1 MILQNKKQWVLSLRP
16 MSHAQLPKATMS
28 TKENHLLKIRCFH
41 PFLGQM
47 GLKWGFDGDI
57 TNMLCRY
64 DGILD
69 GPGYMIRI
77 HQPEVEPFG
86 ESNSDCSSDY
96 IPLSP
101 WYPSD
106 TTNLVSSMLFFFFW
120 LLLLGSPVG
129 HNSPTTQP
137 SSQMFPQSL
146 PVQLSLDRGVVI
158 CFFLWARPGKHQPA
172 YEFNCSGECAATQL
186 SSCVY
191 IEKVYVCR

>member
-47 GLKWGFDGDI
+47 GLKWGYDGDI

-106 TTNLVSSMLFFFFW
+106 TTNLVSSMLLFFFCCCCCW
-120 LLLLGSPVG
+120 GVLWGTIHQQPNPV
-129 HNSPTTQP
+129 P
-137 SSQMFPQSL
+137 
-146 PVQLSLDRGVVI
+146 
-158 CFFLWARPGKHQPA
+158 K
-172 YEFNCSGECAATQL
+172 CSHKA
-186 SSCVY
+186 SRY
-191 IEKVYVCR
+191 N